1 MSEPRIIQLAL
12 GPMAN
17 FSYLICD
24 ERTKTAAVVD
34 PGWEAPKLASEANAL
49 GFKIDKILLTHT
61 HFDHAGDLE
70 KLAELT
76 GATVYVHVEEM
87 EDVPSGLNAKATED
101 GSEIAL
107 GDLVI
112 KCLHTPGHTPGSQCF
127 IVGNSVFTGDTLFV
141 DGCGRVDLP
150 GGDAK
155 KMLASLRKLSEL
167 DATLVVY
174 PGHDYGGDTTTI
186 GDQRNSN
193 PYMTPD
199 SEKILF

>member
-1 MSEPRIIQLAL
+1 MTEPRIVQLAL

-17 FSYLICD
+17 FSYLISD
-24 ERTKTAAVVD
+24 ERSKLAALVD
-34 PGWEAPKLASEANAL
+34 PGWEAAKIVSEAKTL
-49 GFKIDKILLTHT
+49 GLTIEKILLTHT

-70 KLAELT
+70 KLVELT
-76 GATVYVHVEEM
+76 GAVTYVHSEEVEDLSSDLKVETTD
-87 EDVPSGLNAKATED
+87 EGAVIE
-101 GSEIAL
+101 L
-107 GDLVI
+107 GDTVI

-127 IVGNSVFTGDTLFV
+127 VVEGSIFTGDTLFV

-155 KMLASLRKLSEL
+155 KMLASLRRLSEL
-167 DATLVVY
+167 DPTLTVY
-174 PGHDYGGDTTTI
+174 PGHDYGGDKTTI
-186 GDQRNSN
+186 GDQRKNN